1 MVFEFHFERFTPFHK
16 KKVMEFLGKLSLHTR
31 EMLSISGIDAKSIY
45 HSFREDWR
53 ITAPVCLYHEQEV
66 IAIGRLSDWDDGL
79 YLSCLVV
86 RDDIQ
91 KKGFG
96 SKLMKYMFALAILN
110 GSKKMYLEVRTDNP
124 VGISFFKRMGF
135 HTKKELE
142 MTYLMERKLT

>member
-1 MVFEFHFERFTPFHK
+1 MFEFHYERFTPFQK
-16 KKVMEFLGKLSLHTR
+16 QKVMEFLEKLSLHTR
-31 EMLSISGIDAKSIY
+31 EMLSTAGIDPQSIY

-53 ITAPVCLYHEQEV
+53 TTAPVCLFHEKEV
-66 IAIGRLSDWDDGL
+66 IAIGKLSDWDDGL

-96 SKLMKYMFALAILN
+96 SKLIKYIFALAILN

-124 VGISFFKRMGF
+124 VGIDFFKRMGF

-142 MTYLMERKLT
+142 MTFLMERKLT